1 MYRVYTLVDGLVDIV
16 AQDIEL
22 EQDAFDVFTNELRDN
37 GEESLYEVTVVLADQ
52 DDDTIVAEE
61 TVCSHLA

>member
-1 MYRVYTLVDGLVDIV
+1 MYRIYTLVDGLVDIV
-16 AQDIEL
+16 AQNIEL
-22 EQDAFDVFTNELRDN
+22 EQDAFVVFTDEVRGNVEQ
-37 GEESLYEVTVVLADQ
+37 SLHEVTVILADQ